1 VLAIFRAKALAQRGR
16 FAALLVLAKS
26 GGALESPLDIT
37 LRMQAEIGHLEVEEA
52 RALFMDGQGRYLAE
66 VSLVQGGR
74 DQLILPAR
82 KIAGIIQLLDAD
94 MMLLAHNHPSGS
106 CEPSAEDV
114 RTTRGIAEMLCSLG
128 VTLYDHIIVT
138 RASTFS
144 FRAAG
149 CL

>member
-1 VLAIFRAKALAQRGR
+1 
-16 FAALLVLAKS
+16 
-26 GGALESPLDIT
+26 LE
-37 LRMQAEIGHLEVEEA
+37 GEEA

-66 VSLVQGGR
+66 VSLIRGGR
-74 DQLILPAR
+74 DQLVLPTR

-94 MMLLAHNHPSGS
+94 MVLLAHNHPSGI

-114 RTTRGIAEMLCSLG
+114 RATRGIAEMLRSLG

-138 RASTFS
+138 RTSTFS